1 MRSISLRNLLRS
13 SLCNDFAASGS
24 PFGSHVDEIV
34 RAVQA
39 RVNIAAIYKCWLKWQ
54 IDNRCVRRDS
64 EGMKKKRTEEGHSP
78 EEMRVLMHAYI
89 AKSAQRLRK
98 RLREEWKKQIIE
110 PLVIVF
116 S

>member
-1 MRSISLRNLLRS
+1 MSTE
-13 SLCNDFAASGS
+13 
-24 PFGSHVDEIV
+24 VMYE
-34 RAVQA
+34 
-39 RVNIAAIYKCWLKWQ
+39 CWLKWQ